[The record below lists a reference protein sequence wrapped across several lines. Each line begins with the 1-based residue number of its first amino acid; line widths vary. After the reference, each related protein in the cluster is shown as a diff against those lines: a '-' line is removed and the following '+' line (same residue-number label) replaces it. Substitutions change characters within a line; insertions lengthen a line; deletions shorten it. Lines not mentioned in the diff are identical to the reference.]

1 MEQKDQIN
9 INFKKWVKKKF
20 LSLILSC
27 TPISTIK
34 NLIETIQ
41 WIDKIT
47 SRKLNTKEKTRKTSS
62 SIISII
68 WRIRIGSIIQEDQEN
83 YIDPKIEIALRQ
95 ILGLGTQITWIYHSG
110 ELQNIIKNYK
120 SSIYDNIKKIK
131 DKWKKLYKKNLWPQ
145 NAKDF

>member
-47 SRKLNTKEKTRKTSS
+47 SRKLNTKEKIRKTSS

-131 DKWKKLYKKNLWPQ
+131 DKWKKLYKKNL
-145 NAKDF
+145 

>member
-1 MEQKDQIN
+1 MKQKDQIN
-9 INFKKWVKKKF
+9 INLKEWVKKKF
-20 LSLILSC
+20 FSLALSC

-47 SRKLNTKEKTRKTSS
+47 SRKLNTKEKIRKTSS

-68 WRIRIGSIIQEDQEN
+68 WRIRIGLIIQENQEN

-120 SSIYDNIKKIK
+120 SSIYDNMQKIK
-131 DKWKKLYKKNLWPQ
+131 DKWKKLYKKNL
-145 NAKDF
+145 

>member
-20 LSLILSC
+20 LSLVLSC

-47 SRKLNTKEKTRKTSS
+47 SRKLNTKEKIRKTSS

-95 ILGLGTQITWIYHSG
+95 ILGLGTQIRWIYHSG

-131 DKWKKLYKKNLWPQ
+131 DKWKKLYKKNL
-145 NAKDF
+145 